1 MDAAKNAVK
10 SFIHKDGKHDTTVH
24 EKVNPAVTNE
34 TVTRQQEDRVT
45 TAVDK
50 EVHQDHYHTSVQ
62 PVKDTEVLPEK
73 HHHNLA
79 GVEHRNFEHD
89 NADQVKQKLATEQAR
104 FKDTTQRVE
113 GEHRT
118 TAQPT
123 VAGEHVHHHV
133 HETIQPVVNRQTI
146 EPHVVHT
153 TVPIHEVHHNAAQH
167 HSTSA
172 LPAMSMSE
180 FKSSGGSLTGREER
194 HDQFDGC
201 PRPGHASTAGTNNSI
216 EGGSHSHGSH
226 THGSGLTGSSTT
238 GSHGINEAAGTGV
251 AGGTGSHLE
260 GSRAAGTSAGST
272 GTPIADQFTHSSG
285 GLTGRRQD
293 DIEPRLSGNNNSIG
307 SDSTH
312 TKPSLMDKLNPKK
325 DADGDGKPGFMK

>member
-62 PVKDTEVLPEK
+62 PVKDTQVLPEK
-73 HHHNLA
+73 HHHNL
-79 GVEHRNFEHD
+79 
-89 NADQVKQKLATEQAR
+89 KLASEQAR
-104 FKDTTQRVE
+104 FKDTSTRVE
-113 GEHRT
+113 GEHKT
-118 TAQPT
+118 TTQPV

-133 HETIQPVVNRQTI
+133 HEQIQPVVNKQTI

-167 HSTSA
+167 HSTTA

-180 FKSSGGSLTGREER
+180 FKANGGSLTGREER
-194 HDQFDGC
+194 TDAFDGC
-201 PRPGHASTAGTNNSI
+201 PKPGHASTAGTGNSI
-216 EGGSHSHGSH
+216 VSHDHSS
-226 THGSGLTGSSTT
+226 SG
-238 GSHGINEAAGTGV
+238 AAG
-251 AGGTGSHLE
+251 AGAGAGAALA
-260 GSRAAGTSAGST
+260 GSRAAGHSAGSSS
-272 GTPIADQFTHSSG
+272 TPIADSSSHSSSNG
-285 GLTGRRQD
+285 ATVNNGADSTLTGQRQHD
-293 DIEPRLSGNNNSIG
+293 VEPRLSGHNNGIS
-307 SDSTH
+307 STEH
-312 TKPSLMDKLNPKK
+312 KKPSLMDRLNPKK
-325 DADGDGKPGFMK
+325 DSDGDGKAGIMD

>member
-34 TVTRQQEDRVT
+34 TVTRQQEDRIT

-62 PVKDTEVLPEK
+62 PVKDTQVLPEK

-89 NADQVKQKLATEQAR
+89 DASQVKQKLAAEQAR
-104 FKDTTQRVE
+104 FKDTSTRVE

-118 TAQPT
+118 TTQPV

-133 HETIQPVVNRQTI
+133 HEQIQPVVNKQTI

-153 TVPIHEVHHNAAQH
+153 TVPIHEVHHNASQH
-167 HSTSA
+167 HSTTA

-180 FKSSGGSLTGREER
+180 FKANGGSLTGREER
-194 HDQFDGC
+194 TDAFDGC
-201 PRPGHASTAGTNNSI
+201 PKPGHASTAGTGNSI
-216 EGGSHSHGSH
+216 A
-226 THGSGLTGSSTT
+226 THDHHHHNG
-238 GSHGINEAAGTGV
+238 AAG
-251 AGGTGSHLE
+251 AGAALA
-260 GSRAAGTSAGST
+260 GSRAAGHSAGST
-272 GTPIADQFTHSSG
+272 GATVNNSAGST
-285 GLTGRRQD
+285 LTGQRQHD
-293 DIEPRLSGNNNSIG
+293 VEPHLTGNHNGIS
-307 SDSTH
+307 STEH
-312 TKPSLMDKLNPKK
+312 KKPSLMDRLNPKK
-325 DADGDGKPGFMK
+325 DADGDGKAGLMD

>member
-10 SFIHKDGKHDTTVH
+10 SFIHKDGKHDTIVH
-24 EKVNPAVTNE
+24 EKVNPAVVNE
-34 TVTRQQEDRVT
+34 TVTRQQEDRIT

-62 PVKDTEVLPEK
+62 PVKDTQILPEK

-104 FKDTTQRVE
+104 FKDTSTRVE
-113 GEHRT
+113 GEHNT
-118 TAQPT
+118 IAQPV

-133 HETIQPVVNRQTI
+133 HEQIQPVVNKQTI

-167 HSTSA
+167 HSTTA

-180 FKSSGGSLTGREER
+180 FKSQGGSLTGREER
-194 HDQFDGC
+194 TDAFDGC
-201 PRPGHASTAGTNNSI
+201 PKPGHASTQGTGNSI
-216 EGGSHSHGSH
+216 ESHHNHNHGS
-226 THGSGLTGSSTT
+226 TGLNSV
-238 GSHGINEAAGTGV
+238 AGTGV
-251 AGGTGSHLE
+251 AGGAAGGAALA
-260 GSRAAGTSAGST
+260 GSRAAGHSAGSNSDST
-272 GTPIADQFTHSSG
+272 AYVNNNAGST
-285 GLTGRRQD
+285 LTGQRQHD
-293 DIEPRLSGNNNSIG
+293 VEPQLSGNNNSIG
-307 SDSTH
+307 STQH
-312 TKPSLMDKLNPKK
+312 KPSLMDKLNPKK
-325 DADGDGKPGFMK
+325 DADGDGKAGFMK